1 MTAPRDDRPIG
12 ELFADLSAQTSRLI
26 RSEIQL
32 AIVEVRRSVTELARE
47 SAVIGAGGAL
57 AYAGLIVL
65 LFGVGALLA
74 DVFNLPLWVGLL
86 LVGVV
91 VVAIGGFLAYRSLAA
106 IRKARLVPERT
117 MATIRDDVDWAKEQT
132 R

>member
-74 DVFNLPLWVGLL
+74 DVFNLSLWVGLL

-106 IRKARLVPERT
+106 IRKARLV
-117 MATIRDDVDWAKEQT
+117 
-132 R
+132 

>member
-1 MTAPRDDRPIG
+1 MTAQRDDRPIG
-12 ELFADLSAQTSRLI
+12 DLFGDLSAQTSRLI

-32 AIVEVRRSVTELARE
+32 AIVEVRRTITDLARE

-65 LFGVGALLA
+65 LFGVGVLIA
-74 DVFNLPLWVGLL
+74 DVLNLPSWVGLV
-86 LVGVV
+86 LVGLVV
-91 VVAIGGFLAYRSLAA
+91 GAVGAFLAYRSLNA
-106 IRKARLVPERT
+106 IRNARMVPERT
-117 MATIRDDVDWAKEQT
+117 VATIRDDVDWAKEQT